1 MERAGESGRSNKTVG
16 VKNTSELD
24 KTKYEAIAALKNLCA
39 RCMDDMEHV
48 CPVRQVTREIEAIRG
63 IPVIVNSRLRHVV
76 FKF

>member
-16 VKNTSELD
+16 VKNMSELD

-48 CPVRQVTREIEAIRG
+48 CPVRQEIEAIRG